1 MSWTLLVTGPA
12 QKEFRKLPGKDQA
25 RVRAALAAMQAD
37 PFSGDVVRLKAQ
49 PTAWR
54 RRVGNYR
61 ILYDLDLDRYLIIVA
76 SIRRRTST
84 TY

>member
-1 MSWTLLVTGPA
+1 
-12 QKEFRKLPGKDQA
+12 
-25 RVRAALAAMQAD
+25 MQAD

>member
-1 MSWTLLVTGPA
+1 MTGPA

-25 RVRAALAAMQAD
+25 RVRSALAAMQAD

-49 PTAWR
+49 PVAWR
-54 RRVGNYR
+54 LVGNYR
-61 ILYDLDLDRYLIIVA
+61 ILYDLDLDQYLIIVA